1 MSDPVSLFEGQDRAL
16 AQLMAAMDDGRRWVL
31 LLGPEGVGKS
41 TVLRR
46 LRAELELTDADAA
59 VCDGSSVLGPD
70 GLVTLLRSQL
80 HLAPRPAPR
89 SLWGSRP
96 LDDLLAHQ
104 RSRRRPLVVLVDD
117 AHLLPA
123 PSLVSLAELATKSS
137 ATDPA
142 VFVVLAG
149 APALEQPA
157 LRAWS
162 GVSSGRSAV
171 TCRLAPLTAAEA
183 RQCVGWRI
191 QSGTASD
198 RSITPPSSP
207 LGNDASTDAEPEAA
221 EHLGFEAAPQRP
233 LWGPVRVQAAD
244 TPDDQPARD
253 QPPSGRRWG
262 RAGLLAGA
270 ALFAGLLVYVG
281 PSLVD
286 FGSSLVGS
294 SLVRSSLEWVA
305 GAPEDPRSAPRS
317 DSLGPARQ
325 DDPRRAATSRSIVPG
340 QPGVQLV
347 ATLDRARPTAP
358 TPPPAR
364 AAGPVTAPPSAQQV
378 AALLAA
384 ARDGEAAELSRLL
397 GSGVPA
403 NVGDASGFS
412 SLMLAVVN
420 GHLEAAR
427 VLLDGGAGVNAKN
440 RGGITPVMLA
450 VINEHPEVLKLLLA
464 RGADVNAQSG
474 TGWTA
479 LTFAAW
485 KGDPELARVLLDH
498 GANAT
503 ALDKQRWTPLDYAGW
518 KTRSPSRPPEPT
530 ETGPATPADP
540 AADQTSRM
548 AAPTQPGAAR

>member
-1 MSDPVSLFEGQDRAL
+1 MSDPIFLFEGQDRAL
-16 AQLMAAMDDGRRWVL
+16 AQLMTGMDDGGRWVL

-59 VCDGSSVLGPD
+59 VCDGSSILGPD
-70 GLVTLLRSQL
+70 GLVARLRSQL

-96 LDDLLAHQ
+96 LEDLLAHQ
-104 RSRRRPLVVLVDD
+104 RARRKPLVVLVDD

-123 PSLVSLAELATKSS
+123 PSLVSLAELATKPS

-157 LRAWS
+157 HRAWS

-183 RQCVGWRI
+183 RQCVEWRI
-191 QSGTASD
+191 QSDTASD
-198 RSITPPSSP
+198 RGITPPSSP
-207 LGNDASTDAEPEAA
+207 LRNDASTDAESEAA
-221 EHLGFEAAPQRP
+221 EHLRFEAAPQRP
-233 LWGPVRVQAAD
+233 RWGPVRVEPAD
-244 TPDDQPARD
+244 TPDDQPALD
-253 QPPSGRRWG
+253 QPPSGRRWR

-270 ALFAGLLVYVG
+270 ALLAGLLVYFG

-286 FGSSLVGS
+286 FGR

-305 GAPEDPRSAPRS
+305 GGPEGPRSAPQS
-317 DSLGPARQ
+317 DSLAPARQ
-325 DDPRRAATSRSIVPG
+325 DEPRRAPTSRSIAPG
-340 QPGVQLV
+340 QPGVQRV

-364 AAGPVTAPPSAQQV
+364 APGPAPAPPSARQA

-384 ARDGEAAELSRLL
+384 ARDGQVADLRQLL
-397 GSGVPA
+397 GSGVPV
-403 NVGDASGFS
+403 NVRDASGSS
-412 SLMLAVVN
+412 SLMLAVIN

-427 VLLDGGAGVNAKN
+427 ILLDGGAGVNAKN

-450 VINEHPEVLKLLLA
+450 VINEHPEVLKLLLE

-485 KGDPELARVLLDH
+485 KGDPGLARLLLDH

-503 ALDKQRWTPLDYAGW
+503 ARDKQQWKPLDYAGW
-518 KTRSPSRPPEPT
+518 KTRSPSRSPEPA
-530 ETGPATPADP
+530 ETGPAAPDDP
-540 AADQTSRM
+540 ARDRTSRA
-548 AAPTQPGAAR
+548 AAPAEPGEAR